1 MESDGQI
8 ESDEIEE
15 SSEIT
20 SESVKLKPK
29 NLLAII
35 KQWFCGVMDA
45 LWVPHMINVLSKSEK
60 VQFAIYDVILYNGF
74 ICFSTIWFFRYYVEP
89 LMAGMFI
96 TEKYDSFVT
105 QKIALVCYFIFVGS
119 YYILWIIPVFLLSF
133 LINGKWLQIVSQK
146 SFLILNNHLPKGAS
160 LKSLGQLP
168 KAVAAEVYTSTF
180 YVMFVFQ
187 CTLCTFIP
195 FFGPLVNFVLLCWMY
210 SLYCFE
216 YKWSHWHIGRR
227 LKYIEDNWPYFFGF
241 GMVTATPFT
250 VASVYGGFWLS
261 YAIWWLLFPYFIV
274 MAIAAKKPPQ
284 ELTNKEGKTS
294 VALFR
299 FAKYLNSLIL
309 SFAVSFIKY
318 VTSSR

>member
-1 MESDGQI
+1 MENDEQI
-8 ESDEIEE
+8 ESDEMEE
-15 SSEIT
+15 EIT
-20 SESVKLKPK
+20 SEVKLKPK
-29 NLLAII
+29 TVLAIV
-35 KQWFCGVMDA
+35 KQWFRGVMDA
-45 LWVPHMINVLSKSEK
+45 LWLPHLFTVLSKSEK
-60 VQFAIYDVILYNGF
+60 VQFAIYDVILYNGL

-89 LMAGMFI
+89 LLASMFSQ
-96 TEKYDSFVT
+96 ENYDSFIT
-105 QKIALVCYFIFVGS
+105 KNAASFCYAVFVGS

-133 LINGKWLQIVSQK
+133 LINGKWLQTVSQK
-146 SFLILNNHLPKGAS
+146 SFTILTNHPPKGTS

-180 YVMFVFQ
+180 YVMFIFQ

-195 FFGPLVNFVLLCWMY
+195 FFGPLVNFILLCWMY

-216 YKWSHWHIGRR
+216 YKWSNWHIGRR

-250 VASVYGGFWLS
+250 VASIYGGFWLS
-261 YAIWWLLFPYFIV
+261 YAVWWLLFPYFII
-274 MAIAAKKPPQ
+274 MAIGAKKPPQ

-299 FAKYLNSLIL
+299 FAKSLNSLIL

-318 VTSSR
+318 ITSSR